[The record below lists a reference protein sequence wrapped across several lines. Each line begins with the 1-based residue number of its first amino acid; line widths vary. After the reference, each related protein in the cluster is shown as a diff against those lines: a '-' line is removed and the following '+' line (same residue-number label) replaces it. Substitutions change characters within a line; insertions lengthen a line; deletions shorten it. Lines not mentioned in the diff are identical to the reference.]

1 MAVIKQQK
9 VPSSIIPIFKQSGIT
24 IRTFKTATAFE
35 RELKKF
41 LAANNVLHLS
51 TTKND
56 MPRTTPLEYRLYDGF
71 TFYILSEGG
80 GKFNNLKDNKNV
92 SFSIAAPYRPKEDFW
107 GARGLQ
113 AWGKARVYSK
123 KTDPLRFALALR
135 RMRVLDAL
143 KLMGVTEL
151 PPQFN
156 YRVIEIAPDRITYGA
171 VREGVFKV
179 TWQRRG

>member
-9 VPSSIIPIFKQSGIT
+9 IPSSIIPIFKQSGIT
-24 IRTFKTATAFE
+24 IKRFKFVTAFE
-35 RELKKF
+35 REMKKF
-41 LAANNVLHLS
+41 LAGNNVLHLS

-56 MPRTTPLEYRLYDGF
+56 IPRTTPLEYRLYDGF

-92 SFSIAAPYRPKEDFW
+92 SFSIAAPYRPEEDFW

-123 KTDPLRFALALR
+123 KTDPRRFELALQ
-135 RMRVLDAL
+135 RMRVFDAL

-156 YRVIEIAPDRITYGA
+156 YRVIEITPDKMTYSA

-179 TWQRRG
+179 TWQRKG